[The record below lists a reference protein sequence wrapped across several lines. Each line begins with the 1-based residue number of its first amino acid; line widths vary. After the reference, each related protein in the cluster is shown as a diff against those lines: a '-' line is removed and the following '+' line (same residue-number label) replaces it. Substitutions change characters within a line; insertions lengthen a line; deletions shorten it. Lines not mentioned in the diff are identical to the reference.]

1 MDGREKNKKLGS
13 AHIFYNLLVTMEV
26 SMSRKVDWL
35 I

>member
-1 MDGREKNKKLGS
+1 MGGKRTKNS
-13 AHIFYNLLVTMEV
+13 AVLIYSYNLLVTMEV